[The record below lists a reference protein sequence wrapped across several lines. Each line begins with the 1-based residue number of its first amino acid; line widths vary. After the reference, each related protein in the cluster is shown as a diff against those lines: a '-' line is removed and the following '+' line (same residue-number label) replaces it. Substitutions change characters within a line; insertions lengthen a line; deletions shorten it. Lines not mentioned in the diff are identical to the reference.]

1 MRSRDQKNALNN
13 VPNPILKL
21 LPPYAL
27 IAAVALLNFG
37 LHTRVAPTTLAS
49 SMNLPHWDTFERKAL
64 QWTNARGDWKL
75 EAGRLLSD
83 GGEHFAQVP
92 VAVSPQAPYT
102 LKLEMHL
109 EANMTSII
117 LFNGQVQGTS
127 ERSQAIRI
135 KREGPAIQLEAGF
148 NNRAQVFQSEHKTT
162 LWWPKDLKLELQ
174 VGARGYTL
182 QINEQ
187 TAFESLSL
195 HFRGG
200 FIALQTNGIANFDN
214 LLVQPSNLQPDTNAS
229 SDVARDWN
237 TLSGTWAFHRNELRQ
252 ENTQGF
258 DQTVLTARAQANA
271 KKIRLGFRQLYGS
284 GAGLIFNAKNNM
296 RLENAHLVRYS
307 DDGKTLFW
315 GSFDQRGDFH
325 GQGYQNVRNPGIA
338 AHTLEV
344 KLGIK
349 TYSVMLDGLEI
360 ANKIPLLEQSGF
372 VGMSTSKSAA
382 SFSKLEIKTETGTTQ
397 LIGSRG
403 AP

>member
-1 MRSRDQKNALNN
+1 LNN

-21 LPPYAL
+21 LPPFAL

-37 LHTRVAPTTLAS
+37 LHARVAPSTLAS
-49 SMNLPHWDTFERKAL
+49 SMNLPHWDTFERKEL
-64 QWTNARGDWKL
+64 QWPNARGTWKL

-102 LKLEMHL
+102 LKLEVRL
-109 EANMTSII
+109 EANSSSSL

-127 ERSQAIRI
+127 ERSQVIRI
-135 KREGPAIQLEAGF
+135 KRQGPAIQLEAGF
-148 NNRAQVFQSEHKTT
+148 NDRAQVFQPEHKTI

-182 QINEQ
+182 RVNKQ
-187 TAFESLSL
+187 TAFESLPL

-200 FIALQTNGIANFDN
+200 FIALQTNGTSSFDN
-214 LLVQPSNLQPDTNAS
+214 LLVQPSSLQPDTNAS
-229 SDVARDWN
+229 SDMARDWK
-237 TLSGTWAFHRNELRQ
+237 TLSGIWAFQRNELRQ

-271 KKIRLGFRQLYGS
+271 KQIRLEFRHLSGS

-315 GSFDQRGDFH
+315 GGFDQRGHFR
-325 GQGYQNVRNPGIA
+325 GQGYRNVQNPGIA
-338 AHTLEV
+338 AHALEV
-344 KLGIK
+344 KLGAK
-349 TYSVMLDGLEI
+349 TYAVKLDGLKI
-360 ANKIPLLEQSGF
+360 ADNIPLLEPSGF

-382 SFSKLEIKTETGTTQ
+382 SFTKLEIKTETTTTQ
-397 LIGSRG
+397 LIGTRG